1 MSLFKT
7 VVVVVQIWEYFDD
20 LQLLLFDYLKYFDVD
35 VEIDVDYFEF
45 ETVMAIITMAVVDD

>member
-1 MSLFKT
+1 MSLFET
-7 VVVVVQIWEYFDD
+7 VVVVEQIWEYFDD
-20 LQLLLFDYLKYFDVD
+20 LQLLHFDYLKYFD

>member
-1 MSLFKT
+1 VVVSLFKT

-20 LQLLLFDYLKYFDVD
+20 LQLLHFDYLKYFD

-45 ETVMAIITMAVVDD
+45 ETVMAIITMAVADD